1 MKIKCIII
9 DDEKLAI
16 EVIKSHLKN
25 FDHIE
30 TVACFDNPLKA
41 YPILEREKGGDRVS

>member
-9 DDEKLAI
+9 DDERLAI
-16 EVIKSHLKN
+16 DVIENHLKN

-30 TVACFDNPLKA
+30 TVATFNNPMKA
-41 YPILEREKGGDRVS
+41 YQILEQETIDVIC